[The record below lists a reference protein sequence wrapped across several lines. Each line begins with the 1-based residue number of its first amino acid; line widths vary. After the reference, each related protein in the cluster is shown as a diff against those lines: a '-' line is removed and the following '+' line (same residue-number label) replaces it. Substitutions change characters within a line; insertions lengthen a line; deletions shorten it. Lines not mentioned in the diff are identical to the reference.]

1 MSLIQQL
8 GGFFFSV
15 LADGGV
21 LSPLWQVGGICSLY
35 WQVGGFC
42 LITGREEVLV
52 FLNWQVGKLNFYTF
66 IGWYVGFV

>member
-1 MSLIQQL
+1 VTLVL
-8 GGFFFSV
+8 YTNRYVVFVLNTTVRWYLFSV

-21 LSPLWQVGGICSLY
+21 LGPLWQVGGICSLY

-52 FLNWQVGKLNFYTF
+52 FLNWQVGK
-66 IGWYVGFV
+66 